1 VKWLPQAIAG
11 ERVQYVAVGT
21 VDAVVDFSHLGAD
34 AVTLGGDGKL
44 AVITL
49 PHPLLGS
56 PLLDTT
62 QSHVM
67 NRDRGLL
74 NRIGGVFSDNPTSEH
89 GLELAATNKMAA
101 AATSSDLV
109 SRGEANT
116 RAMLTTMLHSLGIDQ
131 VDVRFS
137 GAVA

>member
-34 AVTLGGDGKL
+34 SVTLGGDGKS

-89 GLELAATNKMAA
+89 GLELAATNRMAA

-116 RAMLTTMLHSLGIDQ
+116 RAMLTTMLHSLGLDH